1 MSFLSNWLV
10 KAGKL
15 KRRRELAGRF
25 AILDD
30 NQRLRNEPEAMQNLS
45 FMGLSLQ
52 IPEPDLYAL
61 WRKYPELNAPDKMTR
76 RNAWIRFMGS
86 AEADPYRVH
95 QRSRKRAAP
104 PVTRSQS
111 AAH

>member
-1 MSFLSNWLV
+1 M

-15 KRRRELAGRF
+15 KRRSELAGRF

-30 NQRLRNEPEAMQNLS
+30 NQRLRNEPEAMRNLS
-45 FMGLSLQ
+45 FAGLALQ

-86 AEADPYRVH
+86 SEADPYRVR
-95 QRSRKRAAP
+95 QRRRNRAAP

>member
-10 KAGKL
+10 KAGRL
-15 KRRRELAGRF
+15 KRRSEASGRF

-30 NQRLRNEPEAMQNLS
+30 NQRLRNEPEAMRTLS
-45 FMGLSLQ
+45 FAGLALQ

-61 WRKYPELNAPDKMTR
+61 WRKYPELNAADKMTR

-86 AEADPYRVH
+86 AEADVYRVR
-95 QRSRKRAAP
+95 QRRSRRAAP
-104 PVTRSQS
+104 PVTRRQS
-111 AAH
+111 TAH

>member
-1 MSFLSNWLV
+1 MSFLEGWLV
-10 KAGKL
+10 KAGQL
-15 KRRRELAGRF
+15 KRRAELPGRF

-45 FMGLSLQ
+45 FAGLALQ

-61 WRKYPELNAPDKMTR
+61 WRKYPDLNSKHTHTR

-86 AEADPYRVH
+86 SESDPYRVR
-95 QRSRKRAAP
+95 QRNRKRASPA
-104 PVTRSQS
+104 TASNRRASR
-111 AAH
+111 